1 MRRLTERKPV
11 SLFAL
16 LLLWPLVAPA
26 ATHQPCTD
34 DRGSG
39 FARIQL
45 KEVARG
51 LRQPVHLTHAGDGS
65 GRLFVVEQAGV
76 VRVIDRGT
84 LSPQPLLDIRRR
96 VSSGGE
102 RGLLSLAFHPDYRNN
117 GYAYVNYTSRKG
129 GLHTV
134 VSRFRRLDRNRL
146 DPTSEKVLLKIDQ
159 PYGNH
164 NGGQIAFGPDGYLY
178 IGMGDGGAANDPENN
193 GQNPATLLGALLR
206 IDVDRRQPP
215 RGYGIPG
222 DNPFVGK
229 HGHRPE
235 IWALGLRNP
244 WRFSFD
250 ARTGRLYLADVGQ
263 DEVEEVNVITR
274 GGNYGWRV
282 MEGDQCTP
290 DVDPDCDKSGYALPI
305 ATYRHPQGFS
315 ITGGYVYRGDRIAGL
330 CGSYLYSDYVT
341 PVIRALRYD
350 GRRVTAR
357 TRLYSGNR
365 LAISSF
371 GQDEAHELYVLDH
384 RAGRVLQLVAARQ

>member
-1 MRRLTERKPV
+1 MTERKPA

-16 LLLWPLVAPA
+16 VLLWPLAVPA
-26 ATHQPCTD
+26 ATPQPCTD
-34 DRGSG
+34 DKGSG

-45 KEVARG
+45 KEIARG
-51 LRQPVHLTHAGDGS
+51 LHQPVHLTHAGDGS

-76 VRVIDRGT
+76 IRVIDRGT
-84 LSPQPLLDIRRR
+84 VLPQPFLDIRRR

-117 GYAYVNYTSRKG
+117 GYAYVNYTSGKG

-146 DPTSEKVLLKIDQ
+146 DPASEKILLQIDQ
-159 PYGNH
+159 PYSNH

-178 IGMGDGGAANDPENN
+178 IGMGDGGAANDPGNN

-206 IDVDRRQPP
+206 IDVDRREPVRP
-215 RGYGIPG
+215 YGIPG

-229 HGHRPE
+229 NGHRPE

-250 ARTGRLYLADVGQ
+250 ALTGSLYLADVGQ
-263 DEVEEVNVITR
+263 DEVEEIDVVTR

-290 DVDPDCDKSGYALPI
+290 DVNPDCDRNGYALPI

-315 ITGGYVYRGDRIAGL
+315 VTGGYVYRGDRIPGL
-330 CGSYLYSDYVT
+330 CGSYLYGDYVT
-341 PVIRALRYD
+341 SVIWALRYD
-350 GRRVTAR
+350 GQRVTAR
-357 TRLYSGNR
+357 TRLYRGDR

-384 RAGRVLQLVAARQ
+384 RAGRILQLVAIGQ